1 MRFDSASPR
10 TWLLAATAAW
20 AVLALLLA
28 LSGMGNRVSKLPED
42 PGLVRALPT
51 LPKAAPERLG
61 PLSQYSESVS
71 RPLFA
76 DDRRPH
82 PFSLQPQGGE
92 ETKAFDYVLTS
103 VMITPDFRMA
113 IIQPPDGSSAPLR
126 IKLGEANDALPNWRL
141 QELDARS
148 AVFVGPEG
156 ERRLELRV
164 YNGVG
169 GEAPTA
175 VTRPDARPQGQP
187 VNGRVQAAPAPTP
200 APRPAQTANAD
211 DADPAGPQ
219 AAPVVPPETPATAPV
234 TPDRATPNQPM
245 TEQAQMEAI
254 RKRIE
259 ARRAQLRQEALRQ
272 QQQQPPVK

>member
-28 LSGMGNRVSKLPED
+28 LFGMGNRVSKKAED
-42 PGLVRALPT
+42 PSLVRALPT

-61 PLSQYSESVS
+61 PLSQYGEIVS

-82 PFSLQPQGGE
+82 PFSLQPQGSE
-92 ETKAFDYVLTS
+92 ETKTFDYVLTS
-103 VMITPDFRMA
+103 VMITPNFQMA

-126 IKLGEANDALPNWRL
+126 IKLGESNDALPNWSL
-141 QELDARS
+141 QQLDARS

-175 VTRPDARPQGQP
+175 VTQPGARPQGQP
-187 VNGRVQAAPAPTP
+187 VNGPVQTTP
-200 APRPAQTANAD
+200 APGPASRPIQSANAD
-211 DADPAGPQ
+211 A
-219 AAPVVPPETPATAPV
+219 AAPQGPPVIPPETPATAPA

>member
-1 MRFDSASPR
+1 MRFDNASPR
-10 TWLLAATAAW
+10 TWLLGATAAW
-20 AVLALLLA
+20 AVVSLLLA
-28 LSGMGNRVSKLPED
+28 LFGMGGRIALLPED
-42 PGLVRALPT
+42 AGLVQALPV

-61 PLSQYSESVS
+61 ALAQYGEIVS

-82 PFSLQPQGGE
+82 AFSLLPQGGE
-92 ETKAFDYVLTS
+92 QAKTFDYVLTS
-103 VMITPDFRMA
+103 VMITPTFKMA
-113 IIQPPDGSSAPLR
+113 IIQPPDGSSPPLR
-126 IKLGEANDALPNWRL
+126 IKLGEADESLPNWRL
-141 QELDARS
+141 QALDARS

-175 VTRPDARPQGQP
+175 TVTTKAEPRPEGLPVIPPPATPGTETPGPQGPP
-187 VNGRVQAAPAPTP
+187 VVSPPVAPATPT
-200 APRPAQTANAD
+200 
-211 DADPAGPQ
+211 
-219 AAPVVPPETPATAPV
+219 
-234 TPDRATPNQPM
+234 RATPNQPM

-259 ARRAQLRQEALRQ
+259 ARRAQLRQEALLEQ
-272 QQQQPPVK
+272 QKQKPPVK

>member
-1 MRFDSASPR
+1 MRFESASPR
-10 TWLLAATAAW
+10 TWLLATLAVW

-28 LSGMGNRVSKLPED
+28 LFGMGGRIAPLPED
-42 PGLVRALPT
+42 ASLLRPLPALPRT
-51 LPKAAPERLG
+51 VRERLG
-61 PLSQYSESVS
+61 PLAQYSEIAG

-82 PFSLQPQGGE
+82 PFSLQPQGE
-92 ETKAFDYVLTS
+92 EEAKSFDYVLTS
-103 VMITPDFRMA
+103 VMITPTFRMA
-113 IIQPPDGSSAPLR
+113 IIQPPDGNGPPLR
-126 IKLGEANDALPNWRL
+126 IKLGEADASLPAWHL
-141 QELDARS
+141 QSLDARS

-175 VTRPDARPQGQP
+175 VTRTDATQGQP
-187 VNGRVQAAPAPTP
+187 TPAGQPAVVMDATTPPANAQAAAPAPP
-200 APRPAQTANAD
+200 
-211 DADPAGPQ
+211 
-219 AAPVVPPETPATAPV
+219 PPEVVAP
-234 TPDRATPNQPM
+234 ATPNRAEPSQPM

-259 ARRAQLRQEALRQ
+259 ARRAQLRQEALQ
-272 QQQQPPVK
+272 QQQQQKPPVK

>member
-28 LSGMGNRVSKLPED
+28 LFGMGNRVSRLPED
-42 PGLVRALPT
+42 PGLIRALPS
-51 LPKAAPERLG
+51 LPKATPERLG
-61 PLSQYSESVS
+61 ALSQYSDIVS

-103 VMITPDFRMA
+103 VMIAPNFRMA

-126 IKLGEANDALPNWRL
+126 IKLGEAADALPNWRL

-148 AVFVGPEG
+148 AVFIGPEG

-187 VNGRVQAAPAPTP
+187 VPGQVQAPARAPVPPPAP
-200 APRPAQTANAD
+200 TANAD
-211 DADPAGPQ
+211 ATSSQAPPVIPPDAS
-219 AAPVVPPETPATAPV
+219 VTAPA

>member
-20 AVLALLLA
+20 AVISLLLA
-28 LSGMGNRVSKLPED
+28 LFGMGGRISTLPD
-42 PGLVRALPT
+42 DAALMRALPV

-61 PLSQYSESVS
+61 PLAQYGEIVR

-82 PFSLQPQGGE
+82 PFSLQPQGEGE
-92 ETKAFDYVLTS
+92 AKTFDYVLTS
-103 VMITPDFRMA
+103 VMITPSFKMA
-113 IIQPPDGSSAPLR
+113 IIQAPDGSRPPLR
-126 IKLGEANDALPNWRL
+126 IRLGEADESLPNWRL
-141 QELDARS
+141 QSLDARS
-148 AVFVGPEG
+148 AVFLGPEG

-164 YNGVG
+164 FNGVG

-175 VTRPDARPQGQP
+175 VARTDARPQGQP
-187 VNGRVQAAPAPTP
+187 VVPPAAPVQPPIEVPGPQGPPVAAPEGPAVAPAPP
-200 APRPAQTANAD
+200 N
-211 DADPAGPQ
+211 
-219 AAPVVPPETPATAPV
+219 
-234 TPDRATPNQPM
+234 RAEPSQPM

-259 ARRAQLRQEALRQ
+259 ARRAQLRQEAMQ
-272 QQQQPPVK
+272 QQQQKPPVK

>member
-20 AVLALLLA
+20 AIVALLLA
-28 LSGMGNRVSKLPED
+28 LFGMGSRITKLPED
-42 PGLVRALPT
+42 AGLVPALPV

-61 PLSQYSESVS
+61 ALAQYGEIVT

-92 ETKAFDYVLTS
+92 EAKATFDYVLTS
-103 VMITPDFRMA
+103 VMITPNFRMA
-113 IIQPPDGSSAPLR
+113 IIQPPDGRSPPLR
-126 IKLGEANDALPNWRL
+126 IKLGEADESLPNWRL
-141 QELDARS
+141 QSLDARS
-148 AVFVGPEG
+148 AVFLGPEG

-175 VTRPDARPQGQP
+175 VTKTDARPEGQP
-187 VNGRVQAAPAPTP
+187 AVVLPSQNASPPRAAITP
-200 APRPAQTANAD
+200 APSPGPANVEVPGQQGPTEVSSPNA
-211 DADPAGPQ
+211 
-219 AAPVVPPETPATAPV
+219 PATP
-234 TPDRATPNQPM
+234 TRAMTNQPM

-259 ARRAQLRQEALRQ
+259 ARRAQLRQEALQ
-272 QQQQPPVK
+272 QQKQQPPVK

>member
-20 AVLALLLA
+20 SVLALLLA
-28 LSGMGNRVSKLPED
+28 LFGMGNRVSKLPD
-42 PGLVRALPT
+42 DAGLVRALPN

-61 PLSQYSESVS
+61 PLSQYGEIVA

-76 DDRRPH
+76 EDRRPH

-92 ETKAFDYVLTS
+92 ETKTFDYVLTS

-175 VTRPDARPQGQP
+175 ITQPGARPQGQP
-187 VNGRVQAAPAPTP
+187 INGPAQPTP
-200 APRPAQTANAD
+200 APRPASQPEPTANAD
-211 DADPAGPQ
+211 AAGPQ
-219 AAPVVPPETPATAPV
+219 PPIVPPDASVTAPA

>member
-28 LSGMGNRVSKLPED
+28 LFGMGNRVSKKAED
-42 PGLVRALPT
+42 PSLVRALPA

-61 PLSQYSESVS
+61 PLSQYGEIVS

-82 PFSLQPQGGE
+82 PFSLQPQGNE
-92 ETKAFDYVLTS
+92 EAKTFDYVLTS
-103 VMITPDFRMA
+103 VMITPNFQMA

-126 IKLGEANDALPNWRL
+126 IKLGENNDALPNWSL
-141 QELDARS
+141 QQLDARS

-175 VTRPDARPQGQP
+175 VTQPGARPQGQP
-187 VNGRVQAAPAPTP
+187 VNGPVQTTP
-200 APRPAQTANAD
+200 APVPASRPIQSANT
-211 DADPAGPQ
+211 DAAGPEGP
-219 AAPVVPPETPATAPV
+219 PVIPPETPATAPA